1 MRLLLLLLRRDYNL
15 FTKFKLFK
23 NSKVKKNFKGI
34 IFIIIAALCFSIM
47 SAFIKLIIDQHH
59 VLDIMFLRSIFALTI
74 LVSLYKF
81 RFFEVKKKYFKFHF
95 FRTILGVFAMF
106 FTFTAL
112 KYIPISNLTIINFSK
127 IFFILPLAVILLKEK
142 IYFSSIL
149 YILTGFLGV
158 IIIIGIEVDNSYN
171 LKYYFYALFGAF
183 LIALVKI
190 LIKKLVSFENT
201 LNIQFWFALYSSIF
215 LFFPYFHLAIIPSPK
230 SILYIFFASIFG
242 LLAQF
247 FTIKGLRVAK
257 STIVMPFDFF
267 RVIFASIIGVLIF
280 SESISL
286 SFLLGALLIIY
297 SGIQLSKLN

>member
-1 MRLLLLLLRRDYNL
+1 
-15 FTKFKLFK
+15 
-23 NSKVKKNFKGI
+23 
-34 IFIIIAALCFSIM
+34 M
-47 SAFIKLIIDQHH
+47 SAFLKLIIEQHH

-74 LVSLYKF
+74 LLTLYKF
-81 RFFEVKKKYFKFHF
+81 KFFEVKKKYFKFHF
-95 FRTILGVFAMF
+95 FRTILGVSAMF

-142 IYFSSIL
+142 TYFSSFF
-149 YILTGFLGV
+149 YILIGFLGI
-158 IIIIGIEVDNSYN
+158 IIIIGIEVDSASN

-190 LIKKLVSFENT
+190 LIKKIVAYENT
-201 LNIQFWFALYSSIF
+201 LNIQFWFALYSCIF
-215 LFFPYFHLAIIPSPK
+215 LFFPYFHLAIFPSPK
-230 SILYIFFASIFG
+230 SIFNIFFASIFG

-247 FTIKGLRVAK
+247 FTIKGLRAAK

-267 RVIFASIIGVLIF
+267 RVIFATIIGVLIF
-280 SESISL
+280 SESITL
-286 SFLLGALLIIY
+286 FFLLGALLIIF

>member
-1 MRLLLLLLRRDYNL
+1 MRLPLLLLQRGYSL
-15 FTKFKLFK
+15 FTKLKLLNNPK
-23 NSKVKKNFKGI
+23 AKKNFKGI
-34 IFIIIAALCFSIM
+34 TFIVTAALCFSIM
-47 SAFIKLIIDQHH
+47 SALIKLIIDQHH
-59 VLDIMFLRSIFALTI
+59 VLDIMFLRSIFALII
-74 LVSLYKF
+74 LLTFYKF
-81 RFFEVKKKYFKFHF
+81 KFFKINKKYFKFHL
-95 FRTILGVFAMF
+95 FRTILGVSAMF

-142 IYFSSIL
+142 PYFSSFL
-149 YILTGFLGV
+149 YILAGFLGV
-158 IIIIGIEVDNSYN
+158 IIIIGIEVDNSSN

-190 LIKKLVSFENT
+190 LIKKLVAFENT

-247 FTIKGLRVAK
+247 FTIKGLQVAK
-257 STIVMPFDFF
+257 STIVMPFDFC
-267 RVIFASIIGVLIF
+267 RIIFASIIGVLIF
-280 SESISL
+280 SETISL

-297 SGIQLSKLN
+297 SGVQLSKLN